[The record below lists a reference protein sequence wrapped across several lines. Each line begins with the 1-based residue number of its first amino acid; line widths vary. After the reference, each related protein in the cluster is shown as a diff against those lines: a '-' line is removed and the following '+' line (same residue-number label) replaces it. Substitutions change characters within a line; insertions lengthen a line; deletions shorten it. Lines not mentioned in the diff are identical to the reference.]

1 MGRFGD
7 DKIEE
12 VRSRADIVEIVG
24 AHVRLRRAGRNFVG
38 LCPFHNEKT
47 PSFSV
52 NAERG
57 FFHCFGCGAGGSVFN
72 FIMRVE
78 GLTFP
83 EAVRSLAR
91 KYGVTLPEHDVS
103 GPAAGERE
111 AMLKANE
118 VAAEFFA
125 HVLWNTT
132 DGALARDYLKSRG
145 ISVETARAFMI
156 GFAPSRPA
164 SLAKALE
171 KRGLREAGV
180 KVGLV
185 KKDGAVATGGEVY
198 DMFRGRV
205 MFPIRDAQGKAI
217 AFGGRVLDAR
227 LPKYINSPESPL
239 YSKARTLYGLFEA
252 RQAISSN
259 VAAGKDRAIL
269 VEGYFDV
276 IALWQAGFK
285 EAVAGCGT
293 ALTVEQLRVLS
304 RYTKNVI
311 ACFDGDAAGRK
322 ASMRALQIFLQA
334 GLLGRGIFIPS
345 GFDPDTF
352 VRERGAAAFAEL
364 TDKSELLVELYVK
377 EELAEL
383 GGPTAKIEAR
393 MNAAERVAEKLRM
406 IHTAFEFHE
415 MVRRAALLLQV
426 PEDVLRAEGKKQI
439 SSQRGGREITE
450 HLSPPIP
457 IGDVIAKA
465 ELTLLARA
473 LMHPDL
479 RGEIF
484 AAQPFDRY
492 RETSL
497 SNLLQ
502 AVCEEPD
509 DSPGLAEWV
518 SEQLTEEQ
526 RSYLSGILVD
536 SDVNSQEKTEL
547 FEESFFNQP
556 DWKALN
562 RPGYFKRA
570 ESNSSGSSEE
580 FKSPRRIVHDCLAVL
595 FNSGTT
601 EQLEVLKKGA
611 KDTAISEEATEKSQK
626 FILLRRAQTKTAND
640 RDMN

>member
-57 FFHCFGCGAGGSVFN
+57 FFHCFGCGVGGSVFN
-72 FIMRVE
+72 FITRIE

-83 EAVRSLAR
+83 EAVRSLAK

-103 GPAAGERE
+103 GPGAGERE
-111 AMLKANE
+111 AMLKASE

-132 DGALARDYLKSRG
+132 DGAMARDYLKSRG

-156 GFAPSRPA
+156 GYAPSRPA

-171 KRGLREAGV
+171 KRGLRDAGV

-185 KKDGAVATGGEVY
+185 RKDGNVAIGADSY

-205 MFPIRDAQGKAI
+205 MFPIRDAQGRAI

-252 RQAISSN
+252 RQAISSS
-259 VAAGKDRAIL
+259 AASGKDRAIL

-322 ASMRALQIFLQA
+322 ASMRSLEIFLQA

-352 VRERGAAAFAEL
+352 VRERGEAAFADL
-364 TDKSELLVELYVK
+364 TEKSELLVDYFLSEQAV
-377 EELAEL
+377 
-383 GGPTAKIEAR
+383 EAR
-393 MNAAERVAEKLRM
+393 GSIAERSRAAQRVAEVLKLVGDPFQFDLLARK
-406 IHTAFEFHE
+406 
-415 MVRRAALLLQV
+415 AADLLSIG
-426 PEDVLRAEGKKQI
+426 EEVLRKEA
-439 SSQRGGREITE
+439 RGPGR
-450 HLSPPIP
+450 SAPPSRFARDTRANANP
-457 IGDVIAKA
+457 PAAASAAGGGDAGAKA
-465 ELTLLARA
+465 EIGLIALALLHPELRNEIAQSGAEANFEEIRLGGVLADLCRTDEAYTALEEWIADRLTADEQGRVSEFAVGPSADEVEDETQKVSNDLEKCRA
-473 LMHPDL
+473 LVNDYVVALERRRRARELGKLRQSAGDVSNAQAVIDL
-479 RGEIF
+479 R
-484 AAQPFDRY
+484 
-492 RETSL
+492 RE
-497 SNLLQ
+497 
-502 AVCEEPD
+502 
-509 DSPGLAEWV
+509 G
-518 SEQLTEEQ
+518 
-526 RSYLSGILVD
+526 R
-536 SDVNSQEKTEL
+536 
-547 FEESFFNQP
+547 
-556 DWKALN
+556 
-562 RPGYFKRA
+562 
-570 ESNSSGSSEE
+570 
-580 FKSPRRIVHDCLAVL
+580 
-595 FNSGTT
+595 
-601 EQLEVLKKGA
+601 GA
-611 KDTAISEEATEKSQK
+611 
-626 FILLRRAQTKTAND
+626 
-640 RDMN
+640 

>member
-91 KYGVTLPEHDVS
+91 KYGVTLPEHDQS

-125 HVLWNTT
+125 HVLWNST
-132 DGALARDYLKSRG
+132 DGAVARDYLKSRG

-171 KRGLREAGV
+171 RRGLRDAGV

-185 KKDGAVATGGEVY
+185 RKDGDGAY
-198 DMFRGRV
+198 DMFRARV
-205 MFPIRDAQGKAI
+205 MFPIRDAQGRVL
-217 AFGGRVLDAR
+217 AFGGRVLDAS

-259 VAAGKDRAIL
+259 AAAAKDRAII

-322 ASMRALQIFLQA
+322 ASMRALEIFLQA

-352 VRERGAAAFAEL
+352 IRERGAAAFAEL
-364 TDKSELLVELYVK
+364 ADKSELLVDYFLS
-377 EELAEL
+377 LQA
-383 GGPTAKIEAR
+383 GEAR
-393 MNAAERVAEKLRM
+393 GSIAERARAAQRVAEMLKLVDDP
-406 IHTAFEFHE
+406 FQF
-415 MVRRAALLLQV
+415 
-426 PEDVLRAEGKKQI
+426 D
-439 SSQRGGREITE
+439 
-450 HLSPPIP
+450 
-457 IGDVIAKA
+457 
-465 ELTLLARA
+465 LLARKAADLLSIGEEVLRKEARGRQSRPAPSRFSRAGAAPGAENRPATPGGGDAGSKAEIGLVAIA
-473 LMHPDL
+473 LLHPELRADIGQSGATANFEEIRLGGVLADL
-479 RGEIF
+479 CRTDEAYTALRWIAERLSPEEQSRISEFAVGPLTDDIGDDTQKNPDDLEKCRGLVNDYVVALDRRRRAHELGRLRQSAAEVSARESEPGEAAA
-484 AAQPFDRY
+484 AAQAVIAHR
-492 RETSL
+492 REGRG
-497 SNLLQ
+497 Q
-502 AVCEEPD
+502 
-509 DSPGLAEWV
+509 G
-518 SEQLTEEQ
+518 
-526 RSYLSGILVD
+526 
-536 SDVNSQEKTEL
+536 
-547 FEESFFNQP
+547 
-556 DWKALN
+556 
-562 RPGYFKRA
+562 
-570 ESNSSGSSEE
+570 
-580 FKSPRRIVHDCLAVL
+580 
-595 FNSGTT
+595 
-601 EQLEVLKKGA
+601 
-611 KDTAISEEATEKSQK
+611 
-626 FILLRRAQTKTAND
+626 
-640 RDMN
+640 

>member
-57 FFHCFGCGAGGSVFN
+57 FFHCFGCGVGGSVFN
-72 FIMRVE
+72 FITRVE

-83 EAVRSLAR
+83 EAVRSLAK
-91 KYGVTLPEHDVS
+91 KYGVTLPEHDVA

-111 AMLKANE
+111 AMLKASE

-132 DGALARDYLKSRG
+132 DGAMARDYLKSRG
-145 ISVETARAFMI
+145 ISIETAHAFMI
-156 GFAPSRPA
+156 GYAPSRPA

-171 KRGLREAGV
+171 KRGLRDAGI

-185 KKDGAVATGGEVY
+185 KKDGNVAIGAETY

-205 MFPIRDAQGKAI
+205 MFPIRDAQGRAI

-239 YSKARTLYGLFEA
+239 YSKTRTLYGLFEA
-252 RQAISSN
+252 RQAISSS
-259 VAAGKDRAIL
+259 ASSGKDRAIL

-322 ASMRALQIFLQA
+322 ASMRALEIFLQA

-352 VRERGAAAFAEL
+352 VRERGVAAFAEL
-364 TDKSELLVELYVK
+364 TEKSELLVDYFLSEQAV
-377 EELAEL
+377 
-383 GGPTAKIEAR
+383 EAR
-393 MNAAERVAEKLRM
+393 GSIAERARAAQRVAEMLKLVGDPFQFDLLARK
-406 IHTAFEFHE
+406 
-415 MVRRAALLLQV
+415 AADLLSIG
-426 PEDVLRAEGKKQI
+426 EEVLRKEA
-439 SSQRGGREITE
+439 RGPHSRSATPSRFARERAQTAN
-450 HLSPPIP
+450 PPP
-457 IGDVIAKA
+457 AAAGGGDAGAKA
-465 ELTLLARA
+465 EIGLIALALLHPELRNEIAQSGATANFEEIRLGSVLADLCRTDEPYTALEEWIADRLTSDEQGRISEFAVGPLNDEVADETQKVSSDLEKCRELVNDYVAALGRRRRAREVGR
-473 LMHPDL
+473 L
-479 RGEIF
+479 RGG
-484 AAQPFDRY
+484 AADVS
-492 RETSL
+492 TV
-497 SNLLQ
+497 Q
-502 AVCEEPD
+502 AVI
-509 DSPGLAEWV
+509 A
-518 SEQLTEEQ
+518 
-526 RSYLSGILVD
+526 
-536 SDVNSQEKTEL
+536 
-547 FEESFFNQP
+547 
-556 DWKALN
+556 
-562 RPGYFKRA
+562 
-570 ESNSSGSSEE
+570 
-580 FKSPRRIVHDCLAVL
+580 
-595 FNSGTT
+595 
-601 EQLEVLKKGA
+601 
-611 KDTAISEEATEKSQK
+611 
-626 FILLRRAQTKTAND
+626 LRREG
-640 RDMN
+640 RGS

>member
-91 KYGVTLPEHDVS
+91 KYAVTLPERDES

-111 AMLKANE
+111 SMYQASQ
-118 VAAEFFA
+118 VAADFFA
-125 HVLWNTT
+125 HVLWNTN

-145 ISVETARAFMI
+145 ISLETARAFMI

-171 KRGLREAGV
+171 RRGLRDAGV

-185 KKDGAVATGGEVY
+185 KKDGDGAY
-198 DMFRGRV
+198 DMFRARV
-205 MFPIRDAQGKAI
+205 MFPIRDAQGRPV

-239 YSKARTLYGLFEA
+239 YSKMRTLYGLFEA
-252 RQAISSN
+252 RQAISSQSS
-259 VAAGKDRAIL
+259 AGKDRAIL

-276 IALWQAGFK
+276 IALAQAGIK

-293 ALTVEQLRVLS
+293 ALTVEQLRILS

-322 ASMRALQIFLQA
+322 ASMRALEIFLQA
-334 GLLGRGIFIPS
+334 GLLGKGIFIPS

-364 TDKSELLVELYVK
+364 ADKAELLVDYFLSEQ
-377 EELAEL
+377 A
-383 GGPTAKIEAR
+383 TEAR
-393 MNAAERVAEKLRM
+393 GSIAERARAAARVAEMLKLVDDP
-406 IHTAFEFHE
+406 FQF
-415 MVRRAALLLQV
+415 
-426 PEDVLRAEGKKQI
+426 D
-439 SSQRGGREITE
+439 
-450 HLSPPIP
+450 
-457 IGDVIAKA
+457 
-465 ELTLLARA
+465 LLARKA
-473 LMHPDL
+473 ADL
-479 RGEIF
+479 LSIGEEVLRKEAWSTGRGRSRPLRTHE
-484 AAQPFDRY
+484 
-492 RETSL
+492 
-497 SNLLQ
+497 
-502 AVCEEPD
+502 
-509 DSPGLAEWV
+509 V
-518 SEQLTEEQ
+518 SEPQ
-526 RSYLSGILVD
+526 RTPTVAGDAGSKAEIGLVAIALLRP
-536 SDVNSQEKTEL
+536 EL
-547 FEESFFNQP
+547 RADIAEAGASANFE
-556 DWKALN
+556 
-562 RPGYFKRA
+562 RR
-570 ESNSSGSSEE
+570 
-580 FKSPRRIVHDCLAVL
+580 SPRRRARRLVPYRRSSHRARAVDRRSIVSRGAGPGERVCSRTDDRRSRAR
-595 FNSGTT
+595 SGRTGS
-601 EQLEVLKKGA
+601 GA
-611 KDTAISEEATEKSQK
+611 RAGARLHRGTRATPPCSRACQTAARRKRS
-626 FILLRRAQTKTAND
+626 RRARVGA
-640 RDMN
+640 R